1 MEKSRA
7 RWIVQANNQRY
18 LNLFLRPFSHELRVT
33 KPNEVRQRKAAVFQS
48 RNRLTEIYG
57 GLRHGRL
64 VPISLTLC
72 NRNELFQSAWSGSN
86 HRFTTQQCSFK
97 VYYLPCKTAIHI
109 GVQPF
114 LSTKVTRV
122 FPGRS

>member
-72 NRNELFQSAWSGSN
+72 NRNESFFKVHGQVLIIDSPHSSVHSKFITYLARLQYISESN
-86 HRFTTQQCSFK
+86 HSCQLR
-97 VYYLPCKTAIHI
+97 
-109 GVQPF
+109 
-114 LSTKVTRV
+114 
-122 FPGRS
+122 